1 MSNDK
6 AEQMISLP
14 TSRLSQSF
22 TLAMACMSLA
32 VVALFMPWSRRDS
45 QPIHQILAETIPP
58 MTQYDMPKTESKE
71 LVDDI
76 SHIEK
81 WFPSQRHVHIQ
92 TRSTRTQTAG
102 HVQRTLTEHQGLF
115 PNATMTSAEYP
126 ELMPVSKMN
135 GVIAIDQHRV
145 AFRQD
150 SESMGVH
157 LGLWV
162 GEKMIDAR
170 DPAGPQ
176 EVNYYDK
183 ANVEDCSFQLF
194 HFFPLRELHTTWGSQ

>member
-1 MSNDK
+1 
-6 AEQMISLP
+6 
-14 TSRLSQSF
+14 
-22 TLAMACMSLA
+22 
-32 VVALFMPWSRRDS
+32 MPWSLRDV
-45 QPIHQILAETIPP
+45 QPIDQTLAELIPP
-58 MTQYDMPKTESKE
+58 MTPYDMPPTEFKE

-150 SESMGVH
+150 SESMGVY
-157 LGLWV
+157 LGQWD
-162 GEKMIDAR
+162 GEKMIGVR

-176 EVNYYDK
+176 EVNYYYK

-194 HFFPLRELHTTWGSQ
+194 HFFPLRELHTT